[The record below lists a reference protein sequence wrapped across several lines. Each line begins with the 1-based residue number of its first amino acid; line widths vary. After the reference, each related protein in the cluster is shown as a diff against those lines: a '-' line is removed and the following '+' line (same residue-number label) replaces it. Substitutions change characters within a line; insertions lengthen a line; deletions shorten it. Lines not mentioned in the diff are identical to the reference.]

1 MIATLTGTVQIL
13 GSDRV
18 VIAVGG
24 VGYEVFLSTEAL
36 ARLPEK
42 EAPVFL
48 YIYTLVREDALLLYG
63 FWEAEEKELFL
74 ILNTV
79 SGIGPKLAL
88 AILSGMKVADVCQ
101 AIVQEDIPRLVALP
115 GVGKR
120 TAERLCVELK
130 EKVAHLQG
138 GASGSETRTGKPSS
152 SPLSASSAAVADTLS
167 ALVNLGYPD
176 PVARQAMT
184 MVKKRVGDAAF
195 AAMPM
200 AELIRETLRTLA

>member
-1 MIATLTGTVQIL
+1 MIATLTGTVQII
-13 GSDRV
+13 GTDRV
-18 VIAVGG
+18 VIAAGG
-24 VGYEVFLSTEAL
+24 VGYEVFLSTEAV

-42 EAPVFL
+42 DTLIFL
-48 YIYTLVREDALLLYG
+48 YIYTLVREDALMLYG

-88 AILSGMKVADVCQ
+88 AILSGMKVAELCQ
-101 AIVQEDIPRLVALP
+101 AIVRADVSRLVSLQ

-130 EKVAHLQG
+130 DKVAHLQG
-138 GASGSETRTGKPSS
+138 VVFGHEATSGKAAFSS
-152 SPLSASSAAVADTLS
+152 LSVSSAAVADSLS

-184 MVKKRVGDAAF
+184 MVKKRVGESTF
-195 AAMPM
+195 AVMSM